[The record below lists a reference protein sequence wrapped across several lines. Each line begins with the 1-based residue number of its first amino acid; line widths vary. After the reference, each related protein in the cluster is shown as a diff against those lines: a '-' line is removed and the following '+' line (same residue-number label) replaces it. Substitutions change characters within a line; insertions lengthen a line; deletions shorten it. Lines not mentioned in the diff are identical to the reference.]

1 MRNTL
6 CRGNPSCRFKPRLSA
21 VAAAGRF
28 AALHTV
34 DIADVIA
41 GRPEE
46 EALAVLRALTD
57 PLRAFKVALHTHT
70 RARAHIQQS

>member
-1 MRNTL
+1 M
-6 CRGNPSCRFKPRLSA
+6 SA

-46 EALAVLRALTD
+46 EALAVLRALTE
-57 PLRAFKVALHTHT
+57 PLRAFKVALHTHAHCAHT
-70 RARAHIQQS
+70 HTQRAK

>member
-1 MRNTL
+1 
-6 CRGNPSCRFKPRLSA
+6 

-28 AALHTV
+28 AGLQAV

-46 EALAVLRALTD
+46 EALEVLRTLTM
-57 PLRAFKVALHTHT
+57 PLRPFKV
-70 RARAHIQQS
+70 